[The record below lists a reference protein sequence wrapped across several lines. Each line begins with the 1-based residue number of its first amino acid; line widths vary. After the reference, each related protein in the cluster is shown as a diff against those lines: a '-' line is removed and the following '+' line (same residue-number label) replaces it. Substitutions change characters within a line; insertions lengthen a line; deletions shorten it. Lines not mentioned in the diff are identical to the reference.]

1 MNVVRKMTLLV
12 AIISLLFCFSTINE
26 TYAKYNTSLE
36 GKTNMSV
43 ARWHILVNNQ
53 DVRNNSST
61 SAELA
66 PTFLGTEHIAPDVI
80 APTSEGYVDLIID
93 SSQVDVSFSY
103 TITPDVDATSS
114 VTDLIITGYTVN
126 SSEKIAISNGQSITD
141 NIYKIDNV
149 NLTTIRLYVKWDDS
163 SNSKMTNEEDT
174 NASFMNEQAKLKLN
188 IQFVQIP
195 N

>member
-1 MNVVRKMTLLV
+1 MNMVRKTIFLV
-12 AIISLLFCFSTINE
+12 AIISLLFCFATINE

-36 GKTNMSV
+36 GNTSISV

-61 SAELA
+61 TAELT

-80 APTSEGYVDLIID
+80 APTSEGYVDIIID

-103 TITPDVDATSS
+103 SITPQVDKTSS
-114 VTDLIITGYTVN
+114 VSDLVVTSYSVN
-126 SSEKIAISNGQSITD
+126 GNENILINNNESIKD
-141 NIYKIDNV
+141 NIYKVDNV
-149 NLTTIRLYVKWDDS
+149 NLTTIRIYVKWDDS
-163 SNSKMTNEEDT
+163 INNIMTNEDDT
-174 NASFMNEQAKLKLN
+174 NASFNGEKAKLKLN
-188 IQFVQIP
+188 IQFIQIP

>member
-43 ARWHILVNNQ
+43 ARWHILINNQ

-61 SAELA
+61 STELT

-103 TITPDVDATSS
+103 RITPDVDATSS
-114 VTDLIITGYTVN
+114 VTDLIVTSYTVN
-126 SSEKIAISNGQSITD
+126 GGDKIAISNGQSITD
-141 NIYKIDNV
+141 NIYKADNV

-163 SNSKMTNEEDT
+163 SDSKMTNEEDT
-174 NASFMNEQAKLKLN
+174 NASFSNEQAKLKLN
-188 IQFVQIP
+188 IQFIQIP

>member
-61 SAELA
+61 STELT
-66 PTFLGTEHIAPDVI
+66 PTFLGTKHIAPDVI

-103 TITPDVDATSS
+103 RITPDVDATSS
-114 VTDLIITGYTVN
+114 VTDLIVTSYTVN
-126 SSEKIAISNGQSITD
+126 GGDKIAISNGQSITD
-141 NIYKIDNV
+141 NIYKADNV

-163 SNSKMTNEEDT
+163 SDSKMTNEEDT
-174 NASFMNEQAKLKLN
+174 NASFSNEQAKLKLN

>member
-114 VTDLIITGYTVN
+114 VTDLIVTGYTVN
-126 SSEKIAISNGQSITD
+126 SKKKIAINNGQSITD

-188 IQFVQIP
+188 IQFIQIP

>member
-1 MNVVRKMTLLV
+1 MNMIRKAFFLI

-36 GKTNMSV
+36 GNTNISV

-53 DVRNNSST
+53 DVRSSSST
-61 SAELA
+61 TAELT
-66 PTFLGTEHIAPDVI
+66 PIFLGSEHIAPNVI
-80 APTSEGYVDLIID
+80 APTSEGYIDIIID

-103 TITPDVDATSS
+103 SITPEVDKTSS
-114 VTDLIITGYTVN
+114 VSDLIVTSYSIDDKEN
-126 SSEKIAISNGQSITD
+126 IPINNNKSITD

-149 NLTTIRLYVKWDDS
+149 NLTTIRIYVKWNDS
-163 SNSKMTNEEDT
+163 INNLMTNEDDT
-174 NASFMNEQAKLKLN
+174 NASFNGEKAKLKLN
-188 IQFVQIP
+188 IQFIQIP

>member
-1 MNVVRKMTLLV
+1 MNMIRKAFFLI

-36 GKTNMSV
+36 GNTNISV

-53 DVRNNSST
+53 DVRSNSST
-61 SAELA
+61 TAELT
-66 PTFLGTEHIAPDVI
+66 PIFLGSEHVAPNVI
-80 APTSEGYVDLIID
+80 APTSEGYIDIIID

-103 TITPDVDATSS
+103 SITPEVDKTSS
-114 VTDLIITGYTVN
+114 VSDLIVTSYSIDDKEN
-126 SSEKIAISNGQSITD
+126 IPINNNKSITD

-149 NLTTIRLYVKWDDS
+149 NLTTIRIYVKWNDS
-163 SNSKMTNEEDT
+163 INNLMTNEDDT
-174 NASFMNEQAKLKLN
+174 NASFNGEKAKLKLN
-188 IQFVQIP
+188 IQFIQIP

>member
-1 MNVVRKMTLLV
+1 MNMIRKAFFLI

-36 GKTNMSV
+36 GNTNISV

-53 DVRNNSST
+53 DVRSNSST
-61 SAELA
+61 TAELT
-66 PTFLGTEHIAPDVI
+66 PIFLGSEHIAPNVI
-80 APTSEGYVDLIID
+80 APTSEGYIDIIID

-103 TITPDVDATSS
+103 SITPEVDKTSS
-114 VTDLIITGYTVN
+114 VSDLIVTSYSIDDKEN
-126 SSEKIAISNGQSITD
+126 IPINNNKSITD

-149 NLTTIRLYVKWDDS
+149 NLTTIRIYVKWNDS
-163 SNSKMTNEEDT
+163 INNLMTNEDDT
-174 NASFMNEQAKLKLN
+174 NASFNGEKAKLKLN
-188 IQFVQIP
+188 IQFIQIP